1 MQFNYPG
8 IKKDFVKFLFE
19 VAKAQN
25 QHEGRFPA
33 RNCEKQAKKVIDT
46 VTRHYFSDS
55 HGPMITGF
63 VDENDDDDDETAPV
77 DAEMQSPSL
86 LSEDEEEGEDAAGEP
101 DDESVMH
108 CLMLQYALVRAW
120 RTYVENNEGATF
132 MDSLDHLMILSL
144 LGKSV
149 VWPL

>member
-1 MQFNYPG
+1 MEFDYPG
-8 IKKDFVKFLFE
+8 LKKDFVKFLFE

-33 RNCEKQAKKVIDT
+33 RNCEKQAKAVIDT

-63 VDENDDDDDETAPV
+63 VDEDDDDDETAPV

-120 RTYVENNEGATF
+120 HTYVENNEGATF

-149 VWPL
+149 TWPL